1 MGSFYTSH
9 TLHGPSQDR
18 VLEWLAGRPAY
29 VSTTDRSVT
38 TVLDKEC
45 ESQDGESLATL
56 AQQLSEHFGC
66 AVLAVLNHDDDILY
80 FELYESGEKTD
91 EYNSSPGYFGEEVE
105 DDGPTGGDADRLV
118 AAFGA
123 GSAENVGI
131 VLRKPDYVFA
141 TERHRDLFA
150 ALGLPAASVGLG
162 FNYVEAG
169 DLPPWAP
176 AGYFA
181 RSGSSEA

>member
-9 TLHGPSQDR
+9 TIRGPSQKQL
-18 VLEWLAGRPAY
+18 LEWLADRSAY

-38 TVLDKEC
+38 TVLDEEC
-45 ESQDGESLATL
+45 ESQDGESLASL
-56 AQQLSEHFGC
+56 AQQLSEHFKC

-80 FELYESGEKTD
+80 FELYENGEKTD
-91 EYNSSPGYFGEEVE
+91 EYNSSPAYFGEEVE
-105 DDGPTGGDADRLV
+105 DDGPAGGNASRLA

-123 GSAENVGI
+123 SNQESVEA
-131 VLRKPDYVFA
+131 VLRKSDYVFA

-162 FNYVEAG
+162 FSYVEAG

-176 AGYFA
+176 NGYFA
-181 RSGSSEA
+181 RSGSGEA